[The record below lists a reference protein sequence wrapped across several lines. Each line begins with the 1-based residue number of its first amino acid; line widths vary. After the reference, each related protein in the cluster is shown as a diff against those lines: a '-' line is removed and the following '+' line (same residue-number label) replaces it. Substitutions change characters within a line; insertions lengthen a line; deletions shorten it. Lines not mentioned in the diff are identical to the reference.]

1 MRGVIA
7 AVAVVVL
14 LGGCKPSTI
23 AEAERKGDVAWLD
36 QNGTPD
42 AVTALGRLAD
52 TKPQA
57 ITALEARS
65 TWDVQAFR
73 AAWDSVLRGTP
84 WGSKMLRDGFADPKR
99 ADLAASAVDK
109 HDPRLIVFVPDLEAA
124 LDRLSASMQNFNVS
138 SALSAIGPAA
148 HEAIVRRLA
157 DASTRGAMCR
167 GIAAQDASADARK
180 VLLQAP
186 VASRDADGCVDAV
199 VHIAA
204 ADEATLDWLGDHG
217 EPGLLGAAGKG
228 ETLPCPKLHVV
239 WTRVLASR
247 AADEYSALTV
257 PLGYAIK
264 RCAADMDGVIA
275 DSIVHLPATH
285 TFVVQA
291 IDPFDGYGKSLRA
304 TCAALPRVAS
314 DGRDS
319 AVIRER
325 ATDALYHGC
334 KAPG

>member
-1 MRGVIA
+1 MR
-7 AVAVVVL
+7 AVVASFAGLLL

-42 AVTALGRLAD
+42 AVAALGRVAD
-52 TKPQA
+52 TKPA
-57 ITALEARS
+57 AVTALQARS
-65 TWDVQAFR
+65 TWDVNAFR
-73 AAWDSVLRGTP
+73 AAWAGVLRGVP
-84 WGSKMLRDGFADPKR
+84 WGPKMLRDGFADPKR

-109 HDPRLIVFVPDLEAA
+109 HDARLGVFVPDLEAA
-124 LDRLSASMQNFNVS
+124 LDRLSASMQNYNVS
-138 SALSAIGPAA
+138 SALAAVGAAA
-148 HEAIVRRLA
+148 HDAIVRRLA

-180 VLLQAP
+180 ALLQAP
-186 VASRDADGCVDAV
+186 VSSRDADGCVDAV

-204 ADEATLDWLGDHG
+204 DDEPTLDWLGDHG
-217 EPGLLGAAGKG
+217 EPGLLGAAGKL

-239 WTRVLASR
+239 WTRALASR

-264 RCAADMDGVIA
+264 RCTSDMDGVIA

-285 TFVVQA
+285 AFVIEA
-291 IDPFDGYGKSLRA
+291 IDPFEGYGKGLRA
-304 TCAALPRVAS
+304 TCAALPLVAGS
-314 DGRDS
+314 GRDT

-325 ATDALYHGC
+325 ATDALDHGC

>member
-7 AVAVVVL
+7 SVAVLLL

-42 AVTALGRLAD
+42 AVAALGRLAD
-52 TKPQA
+52 TNPKA
-57 ITALEARS
+57 VAALEGRS

-73 AAWDSVLRGTP
+73 AAWDGVLRGVP
-84 WGSKMLRDGFADPKR
+84 WGPTMLRGGFADPKR
-99 ADLAASAVDK
+99 ADLAASAVNK
-109 HDPRLIVFVPDLEAA
+109 HDPKLVVFVPDLDAA
-124 LDRLSASMQNFNVS
+124 LERLSASMQNYNVS

-148 HEAIVRRLA
+148 HDAVVRRLA

-167 GIAAQDASADARK
+167 GVAAQDASADARK
-180 VLLQAP
+180 TLLQAP
-186 VASRDADGCVDAV
+186 VSSRDATGCVDAV

-204 ADEATLDWLGDHG
+204 EDEATLDWLGDHG
-217 EPGLLGAAGKG
+217 EPGLLGAAGKL

-239 WTRVLASR
+239 WTRALTSR
-247 AADEYSALTV
+247 TADEYSALTV

-264 RCAADMDGVIA
+264 RCTADMDGVVA

-285 TFVVQA
+285 AFVVQA

-304 TCAALPRVAS
+304 TCAALPRVAG

-325 ATDALYHGC
+325 ATDTLDHGC